1 MEELY
6 YILNGYNDPNLKQV
20 FITSLPEEIHPELH
34 RVVQNLQKNVKTMTL
49 GEIHQMTIAAIDKL
63 CEQQNMFKAL
73 MENKVKMKQVC
84 SKKHMTI
91 KCSDKEKCHCPKLG
105 KKKKKNS

>member
-1 MEELY
+1 
-6 YILNGYNDPNLKQV
+6 
-20 FITSLPEEIHPELH
+20 
-34 RVVQNLQKNVKTMTL
+34 
-49 GEIHQMTIAAIDKL
+49 
-63 CEQQNMFKAL
+63 

-105 KKKKKNS
+105 KKKKKKFVRSTELNLKDTRES